1 NVDRRAARPQGEV
14 WLVTMMRICRQIT
27 DTRLTPRHLRFRHNR
42 EAIPAEFRTFLGI
55 QVEFGTGADEI
66 VFPAPVAS
74 LPVAKRDNYL
84 NDLLRRYADDALAA
98 LPRHRGRFR
107 SAVEDTLPQLLPHG
121 KASAFKV
128 AQQLGM
134 SARTLARKLN

>member
-1 NVDRRAARPQGEV
+1 
-14 WLVTMMRICRQIT
+14 
-27 DTRLTPRHLRFRHNR
+27 
-42 EAIPAEFRTFLGI
+42 
-55 QVEFGTGADEI
+55 ADEI

-98 LPRHRGRFR
+98 RPRHSGGFC

-121 KASAFKV
+121 KARFSEV
-128 AQQLGM
+128 AQRLGM
-134 SARTLARKLN
+134 STRTLARKLNGGAGALADLLYHMRCAIA